1 MSPPVF
7 VSGQPPDD
15 ATPLTF
21 QTAAERVYRIP
32 GLLENIVSFLYY
44 KRDYLNLA
52 LTSKIGFPI
61 PASEFYRDTER
72 ETLVKSFERGCDP
85 VRISHIEIPKFPDI
99 VTDCSSSEI
108 SQDRFAIYAK
118 GVRELSLPSVN
129 FSCSARPPLELQKLL
144 GQHPKLR
151 EISIDWSTYIGQET
165 AQNSQLYSFGHRSVE
180 VHGVSL
186 KDHLQHGQ
194 QWFEEGPYQIEGD
207 AQIKWN
213 GCLTL
218 FTDELPQLE
227 ATRTVDEIL
236 GRLASTAVGSVVS
249 PWSILCQLHS
259 STVTI
264 SLRNLEML
272 LRGCPGLASLSCVLS
287 RSGETAAYME
297 TLSELLRGPGA
308 NLTQLT
314 CKAKGADLCIFARHL
329 AICPEVFVT
338 GTLVWTEYVAFP
350 SPVPGAKVATI
361 MLDFQLPRGWLRS
374 VPGPLTVAR
383 YLRGSLPPGSE
394 IIIDDSYGGCDGD
407 HQKLWKTILRM
418 TLETLEDD
426 ERGKRKPRTR
436 RSRYDGQ
443 KVSEKSEPQEASV
456 LARDSLLISK
466 RD

>member
-1 MSPPVF
+1 MSPPVS
-7 VSGQPPDD
+7 VSGQPQDD
-15 ATPLTF
+15 ATPPTF

-52 LTSKIGFPI
+52 LASKIGFPI

-72 ETLVKSFERGCDP
+72 EILVKSFERGCDP
-85 VRISHIEIPKFPDI
+85 VRTSHIELPKFPNI

-165 AQNSQLYSFGHRSVE
+165 AQNSQLYSSGHRSVE

-194 QWFEEGPYQIEGD
+194 QWFVEGPYQIEGD
-207 AQIKWN
+207 GQIKWN
-213 GCLTL
+213 GCLSL
-218 FTDELPQLE
+218 HTDRLPQRE
-227 ATRTVDEIL
+227 AVRTVDEIL
-236 GRLASTAVGSVVS
+236 GHLGSTVGNAVS
-249 PWSILCQLHS
+249 PWSILRDLQS
-259 STVTI
+259 PTVTI
-264 SLRNLEML
+264 SLGQLESL
-272 LRGCPGLASLSCVLS
+272 LRGCPGLATLSCVLS
-287 RSGETAAYME
+287 RSGETATYMD

-308 NLTQLT
+308 NLRELT
-314 CKAKGADLCIFARHL
+314 CRTRGADLCMFARHL
-329 AICPEVFVT
+329 AICPWLSVT
-338 GTLVWTEYVAFP
+338 GTLDWNPNGRGTVP
-350 SPVPGAKVATI
+350 SPVAGAKVGEI
-361 MLDFQLPRGWLRS
+361 SLDFQLARGWLRS

-394 IIIDDSYGGCDGD
+394 IIIMDSYGGCDGD

-426 ERGKRKPRTR
+426 DYWQAE
-436 RSRYDGQ
+436 D
-443 KVSEKSEPQEASV
+443 ASQPV
-456 LARDSLLISK
+456 C
-466 RD
+466 